1 MKMALLMLGSL
12 TLPSLISPASPARTW
27 AWLRYFLAI
36 TDADDFRIT
45 RDFSELDPHL
55 KSILS
60 DDLGVALSTQWLFDR
75 LGGFQDI
82 VDGRSFMLQFP
93 HRLKKRANAPTAK
106 VGPSKA
112 PDYVVLDKANKWHVL
127 ECKGTQS
134 GAGVRDG
141 YLTDALSQ
149 KQVILL
155 NDNIRGERL
164 AAGLSISHE
173 DRRRSSSLRVI
184 DPEVDP
190 ILTLESSDVPEIKS
204 KVRRLSVARALG
216 MIGLNEASMELS
228 LPPDALEAGDYLKYV
243 EKHRMREATQARS
256 ERASGELQSRDLDHF
271 TLGSRGFEGR
281 TITINLPG
289 LVRGQSFDT
298 LVVRQGVDSD
308 LLHELASVPS
318 FSGDDIDTRID
329 TRLSDAVV
337 EMVSDGTRVI
347 LKQGE
352 LLFAELILKRRA

>member
-36 TDADDFRIT
+36 TNDDDFRIT
-45 RDFSELDPHL
+45 RDFSDLDPHL
-55 KSILS
+55 KTILS

-82 VDGRSFMLQFP
+82 VHGRSFMLQFP

-112 PDYVVLDKANKWHVL
+112 PDYVVLDKTNKWHVL

-134 GAGVRDG
+134 GAGARDG

-155 NDNIRGERL
+155 NDDIRGERL

-173 DRRRSSSLRVI
+173 DRRRNSSLRVI

-190 ILTLESSDVPEIKS
+190 ILTLESSDAREIKS

-216 MIGLNEASMELS
+216 MIGLNESSMELS
-228 LPPDALEAGDYLKYV
+228 LPPDVSEARDYLKYV
-243 EKHRMREATQARS
+243 ERHRVRETTQARS
-256 ERASGELQSRDLDHF
+256 ERASDELKSRDLEHF
-271 TLGSRGFEGR
+271 TFGSKDFEGR

-289 LVRGQSFDT
+289 LVRGESFDT
-298 LVVRQGVDSD
+298 LVVRQGVDRD
-308 LLHELASVPS
+308 LLQELASVS
-318 FSGDDIDTRID
+318 SLFGDDIDTRID

-352 LLFAELILKRRA
+352 LFFAELILKRRT